1 MGAKSQKTK
10 QRKHEKSSEAPTSK
24 PQGVKVQ
31 TLNHEQDVGRYLYRQ
46 KGDFSKAELQDLQ
59 RKLERW
65 IAEAPISRLFR
76 RGSKEG
82 ARIEEE
88 ISQSEDDE
96 EIHDT

>member
-1 MGAKSQKTK
+1 MGAKSQKAK
-10 QRKHEKSSEAPTSK
+10 YRKHEKSSQAPIVRS
-24 PQGVKVQ
+24 QGKKVQ
-31 TLNHEQDVGRYLYRQ
+31 TLNHEQDLDRFLYRQ
-46 KGDFSKAELQDLQ
+46 KKDFSKAELQDLQ

-82 ARIEEE
+82 ARIEEK